1 MSDWTKVSGYM
12 IVYPEV
18 PVNSFGK
25 YAGDPD
31 WDGRTDEDPYRW
43 IAAVLPESRD
53 RNMWEYQSVRI
64 PKLPLLYVTW
74 TNDNTGEEESELV
87 EPSLSDLVKLA
98 FPTGSEGPLDLTLS
112 STLSRYYGHTF
123 HVVFNGNL
131 RGVSDITKIVDW
143 WHTVQ
148 KYLRVYQ
155 GHIRVESPKELYT
168 HTIGDKVE

>member
-12 IVYPEV
+12 IVYPEI

-25 YAGDPD
+25 YAGDPY

-43 IAAVLPESRD
+43 IASILPEARA
-53 RNMWEYQSVRI
+53 RNMWEYPSVRI
-64 PKLPLLYVTW
+64 PKLPVLYITW
-74 TNDNTGEEESELV
+74 TKRDTEEEELLV
-87 EPSLSDLVKLA
+87 EHPLADLVKLA
-98 FPTGSEGPLDLTLS
+98 FPAGSEGPLDLTISSVLS
-112 STLSRYYGHTF
+112 HYYGHTF